1 LVIYRQNW
9 GEERVWF
16 HDAEGQL
23 ISLPAVWTSVVVEDA
38 FVAVSA
44 GRSMF
49 RVVELLELARLL
61 EGLET
66 KGRSVKEMPSLL

>member
-9 GEERVWF
+9 GEERVWL
-16 HDAEGQL
+16 HDAQGRL
-23 ISLPAVWTSVVVEDA
+23 ISLPALWTSVIAEDA

-49 RVVELLELARLL
+49 RVAELLELTRLIEEL
-61 EGLET
+61 
-66 KGRSVKEMPSLL
+66 KK